1 MQVLI
6 FLIVNKLLIGGIEL
20 NKNYII
26 KNSTI
31 NKVIKLSNKYN
42 FTLKKVNLIQPLSFL
57 SNNKLVDHLFI
68 NKKD

>member
-6 FLIVNKLLIGGIEL
+6 YLIVNKLLIGGIEL
-20 NKNYII
+20 NENYII

-57 SNNKLVDHLFI
+57 NTNKLVDHLFI